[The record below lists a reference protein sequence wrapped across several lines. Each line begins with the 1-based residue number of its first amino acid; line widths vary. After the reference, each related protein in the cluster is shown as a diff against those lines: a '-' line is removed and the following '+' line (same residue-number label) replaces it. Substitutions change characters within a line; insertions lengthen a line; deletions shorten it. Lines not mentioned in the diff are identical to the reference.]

1 MKTGAT
7 TFFQVMFLLLFNKVS
22 KEKKWV
28 SFTLRETHYE
38 NDVDG
43 DETQQVSHNHAVNHD
58 DERTY
63 FLEPSF
69 VSTYIYV
76 LIN

>member
-1 MKTGAT
+1 M
-7 TFFQVMFLLLFNKVS
+7 
-22 KEKKWV
+22 